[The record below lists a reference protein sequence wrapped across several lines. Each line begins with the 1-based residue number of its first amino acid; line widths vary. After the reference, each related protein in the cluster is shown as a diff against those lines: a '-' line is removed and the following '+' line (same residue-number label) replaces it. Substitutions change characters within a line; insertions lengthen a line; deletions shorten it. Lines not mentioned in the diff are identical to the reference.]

1 MSLLKWETSP
11 DVDVKVWRPFPQ
23 SDGGGKAVSKKVL
36 VTGGAGFIGSHVVDR
51 LLKEGYSVVVL
62 DDLSTGSR
70 ENINP
75 KAKFYLADIC
85 DREKLKEIFEVAK
98 PDYVNHHAAQVDVRK
113 SVDDAVFDLKSN
125 IIGSIN
131 LIEEALASAV
141 KKFIYISTG
150 GAIYGEPSTLP
161 VDETYPVKP
170 ISPYGVSK
178 HTVEHYLY
186 LYSHNAGLKYTV
198 LRYPNVY
205 GPRQNPRGEAGVV
218 AIFTNKMLQGESP
231 TIFGAGKQTRD
242 YLYVED
248 VVSANITCMENGDG
262 EIYNLGTGRETSVI
276 ELFELLKRIIGF
288 KKAPLYGS
296 ARTGEVERISLDAGK
311 AMQELNWKPN
321 YTLEEGF
328 EKTVAYYKK
337 SV

>member
-1 MSLLKWETSP
+1 
-11 DVDVKVWRPFPQ
+11 
-23 SDGGGKAVSKKVL
+23 
-36 VTGGAGFIGSHVVDR
+36 AGFIGSHVVDR
-51 LLKEGYSVVVL
+51 LLKEGYGVVVL
-62 DDLSTGSR
+62 DDLSTGFR

-75 KAKFYLADIC
+75 NAKFYLADIC
-85 DREKLKEIFEVAK
+85 DREKLKEIFEAEK
-98 PDYVNHHAAQVDVRK
+98 PDYVNHHAAQIDVRK
-113 SVDDAVFDLKSN
+113 SVSHAVFDVTSN

-131 LIEEALASAV
+131 LMEEALAIGM

-150 GAIYGEPSTLP
+150 GAIYGEPNILP

-248 VVSANITCMENGDG
+248 VVSANITCMEKGDG
-262 EIYNLGTGRETSVI
+262 EIYNLGTGCETSVI

-288 KKAPLYGS
+288 KKPPLYS
-296 ARTGEVERISLDAGK
+296 PAKTGEIEHISLDAGK

-321 YTLEEGF
+321 YALEEGF
-328 EKTVAYYKK
+328 EKTVGYYKK
-337 SV
+337 PL